1 MPYAEIM
8 RQIRIGAFPVIR
20 DAMHM
25 EWQERHVMRGFDSK
39 SRDPIIVRLKECTAS
54 FAIGITPLEHAMLHR
69 ATKTDST
76 EIVETIETIRF
87 LAPAAY
93 QAWEAACN
101 AKDEEEVENN
111 LAMLI
116 GKIPAQ
122 FAKKRILMPVE
133 AHCVSLFEKLCEL
146 VGDVATLWPCH
157 VTPNRDK

>member
-1 MPYAEIM
+1 MLF
-8 RQIRIGAFPVIR
+8 RSVFPVTR

-39 SRDPIIVRLKECTAS
+39 SRHAILVRLQECTAS
-54 FAIGITPLEHAMLHR
+54 FAIGVTSLENIMLYR
-69 ATKTDST
+69 ATTMDSM
-76 EIVETIETIRF
+76 EIVETLKSIRF

-101 AKDEEEVENN
+101 AKDEEEVENSF
-111 LAMLI
+111 AMLI

-133 AHCVSLFEKLCEL
+133 AHCVSLFENLCEL
-146 VGDVATLWPCH
+146 IGDVVTPWQCH
-157 VTPNRDK
+157 VTPNRDE

>member
-8 RQIRIGAFPVIR
+8 RQIRIGVFPVIR

-39 SRDPIIVRLKECTAS
+39 SRHTIIVRLKECTAS
-54 FAIGITPLEHAMLHR
+54 FAISITPLENVMLYQD
-69 ATKTDST
+69 TKMDST
-76 EIVETIETIRF
+76 EVVETLETIRF
-87 LAPAAY
+87 LEPDAY

-101 AKDEEEVENN
+101 AKDEKTIEEY

-116 GKIPAQ
+116 GKRPAQ

-133 AHCVSLFEKLCEL
+133 AHCVSLFENLCEL

-157 VTPNRDK
+157 VAPSRDE